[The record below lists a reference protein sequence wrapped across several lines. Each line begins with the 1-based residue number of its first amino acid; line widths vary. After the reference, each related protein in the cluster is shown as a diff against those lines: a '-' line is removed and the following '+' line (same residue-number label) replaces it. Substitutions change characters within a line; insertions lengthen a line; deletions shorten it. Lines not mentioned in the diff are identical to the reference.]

1 MNYISCSIEIKYQDK
16 KANEPGACCQTSI
29 CHSGTGELAQLGRY
43 HENDETS
50 LEWYQVHYW

>member
-16 KANEPGACCQTSI
+16 KANAPGACCQTSI

-50 LEWYQVHYW
+50 LEWYQVHY